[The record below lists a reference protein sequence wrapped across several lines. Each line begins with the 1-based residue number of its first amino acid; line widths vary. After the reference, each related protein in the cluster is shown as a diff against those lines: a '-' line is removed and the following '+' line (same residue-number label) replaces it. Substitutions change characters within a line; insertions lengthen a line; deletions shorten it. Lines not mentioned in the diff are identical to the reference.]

1 MHKVLSERVQTMVFD
16 AKRDGV
22 PSSQHAARGSGCY
35 WFGKLQL
42 AFTPAGFG
50 ELWLAFTPAGHQQ
63 PCQSLQDGRPA
74 PGALQHQAVPT

>member
-1 MHKVLSERVQTMVFD
+1 MVYLPVSMLPG
-16 AKRDGV
+16 AL
-22 PSSQHAARGSGCY
+22 AATG
-35 WFGKLQL
+35 FGKLQL